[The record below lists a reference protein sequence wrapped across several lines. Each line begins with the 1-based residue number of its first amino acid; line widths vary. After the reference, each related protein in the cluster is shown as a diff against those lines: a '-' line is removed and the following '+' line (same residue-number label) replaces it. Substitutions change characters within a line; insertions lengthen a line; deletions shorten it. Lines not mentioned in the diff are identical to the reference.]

1 MAEPTVQFMV
11 SVICVLNVRA
21 MISSGAPKLHLNFKH
36 KGEGR
41 VYNFFEQRPPN
52 IKTHLRTAVR
62 TVSKKISDPFL
73 LFIRNP
79 TQRCGISKAFEANGF
94 RTSDATRDIF
104 IFVRK
109 ASSRSDFGARVGSSV

>member
-62 TVSKKISDPFL
+62 TVSKKIPTHFYCSFEIRLSDVAFRRL
-73 LFIRNP
+73 LKQTAFGRQ
-79 TQRCGISKAFEANGF
+79 TRRATYLYSCEKRRRVQIS
-94 RTSDATRDIF
+94 
-104 IFVRK
+104 
-109 ASSRSDFGARVGSSV
+109 ARA